1 MEPWQ
6 VIVALIQGLVEW
18 LPISSEGQAVL
29 FIYNF
34 GDVAPEALI
43 SVVVWLHLGTA
54 LAVIV
59 RYPRDFIH
67 ILTLRDR
74 RLFRLLLI
82 ATLATAVTG
91 VPMYI
96 LLRST
101 LVAFHGEII
110 NVLVG
115 VLLLVT
121 AVILYLPTRRDLSS
135 DQIDNREPDDRVA
148 GLTGLVQGL
157 SVLPGL
163 SRSGVTVS
171 ALLMQRVEREK
182 ALWFSFLMSVPA
194 VLGILAIEVLTGDPI
209 VLTVPLADLVIME
222 AIVFVSGLAS
232 MELLLQLARRVE
244 FWKLCVVLG
253 LVAIVFGVPVFL

>member
-34 GDVAPEALI
+34 GDVPPEALI

-91 VPMYI
+91 VP
-96 LLRST
+96 
-101 LVAFHGEII
+101 
-110 NVLVG
+110 
-115 VLLLVT
+115 
-121 AVILYLPTRRDLSS
+121 
-135 DQIDNREPDDRVA
+135 
-148 GLTGLVQGL
+148 
-157 SVLPGL
+157 
-163 SRSGVTVS
+163 
-171 ALLMQRVEREK
+171 
-182 ALWFSFLMSVPA
+182 
-194 VLGILAIEVLTGDPI
+194 
-209 VLTVPLADLVIME
+209 
-222 AIVFVSGLAS
+222 
-232 MELLLQLARRVE
+232 
-244 FWKLCVVLG
+244 
-253 LVAIVFGVPVFL
+253 